1 MNAAIVNSI
10 TINFNKTK
18 CRIKSNNLIYYY
30 QPGTATKEED
40 TLHKARLPHIRQK
53 ANNN

>member
-18 CRIKSNNLIYYY
+18 CRIKSNNLIYHH

-40 TLHKARLPHIRQK
+40 TLHKTRLTYIRQK
-53 ANNN
+53 TNNN